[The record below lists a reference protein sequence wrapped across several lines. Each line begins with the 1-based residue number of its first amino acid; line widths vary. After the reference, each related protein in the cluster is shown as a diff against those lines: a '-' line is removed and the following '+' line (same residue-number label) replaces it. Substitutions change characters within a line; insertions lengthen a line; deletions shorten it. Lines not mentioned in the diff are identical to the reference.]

1 MDESKIG
8 IKWKSPMR
16 GWIWKW
22 RGEAAWENPRFWFG
36 QPGDSELCAQ
46 QALLVPTPLYPSSL
60 TAALLDL
67 SLPVPVFLWPHSLTV
82 LAAGRAGELMQ
93 SSHQPVGERVK
104 YEYSSSP
111 YRRGDSSQSPHQDQS
126 SSCLQ
131 WQLAS

>member
-46 QALLVPTPLYPSSL
+46 QALLVPTPLYSPTL
-60 TAALLDL
+60 TPALLDL

-82 LAAGRAGELMQ
+82 LAAGRRRKLMQ
-93 SSHQPVGERVK
+93 SSHQPVRDRESSMNNPAPPTSGGTAPRVLIRDRK
-104 YEYSSSP
+104 SVV
-111 YRRGDSSQSPHQDQS
+111 
-126 SSCLQ
+126 
-131 WQLAS
+131 

>member
-1 MDESKIG
+1 MEFRPKGRLACIPARVMSGLTRGVGGKEMDESKIG

-46 QALLVPTPLYPSSL
+46 QALLVPKPLYPPTL

-67 SLPVPVFLWPHSLTV
+67 SLPVPVFLWPHSHSL
-82 LAAGRAGELMQ
+82 
-93 SSHQPVGERVK
+93 
-104 YEYSSSP
+104 
-111 YRRGDSSQSPHQDQS
+111 
-126 SSCLQ
+126 CLLQ
-131 WQLAS
+131 GGQES